1 MSKASE
7 IENHILRGESITGLS
22 ALDLYGV
29 YRLSS
34 VINRLRNK
42 GLEIETMMIQK
53 DDGTQ
58 YAKYF
63 IPIHAI
69 NANRTTS

>member
-7 IENHILRGESITGLS
+7 IENHILRGESITGLL
-22 ALDLYGV
+22 ALELYGV

-42 GLEIETMMIQK
+42 GLSIETMMIQK

-58 YAKYF
+58 YAKYY
-63 IPIHAI
+63 IPIHLR
-69 NANRTTS
+69 NANRTQS

>member
-1 MSKASE
+1 MSKANE
-7 IENHILRGESITGLS
+7 IENHILRGESITGLL

-58 YAKYF
+58 YAKY
-63 IPIHAI
+63 ILPIHAR